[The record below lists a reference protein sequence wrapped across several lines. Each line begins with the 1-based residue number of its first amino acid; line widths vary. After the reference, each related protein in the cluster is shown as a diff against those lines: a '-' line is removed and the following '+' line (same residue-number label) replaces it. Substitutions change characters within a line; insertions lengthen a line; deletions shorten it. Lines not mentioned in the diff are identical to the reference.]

1 MRTLAI
7 AATLAAIAFP
17 AAAHH
22 GWAGYDEKTL
32 VTIKA
37 KVEEPR
43 YANPH
48 GELYLTQG
56 KRRWHVILAP
66 VTRMEAR
73 GMNEADL
80 EPGTTVTVEGY
91 QNTSDANE
99 LRAERIIVNGKTVEL
114 R

>member
-1 MRTLAI
+1 MRIILA
-7 AATLAAIAFP
+7 AALAAIAGP
-17 AAAHH
+17 AFAHH
-22 GWAGYDEKTL
+22 GWAGYDESKL
-32 VTIKA
+32 VRIEA

-48 GELYLTQG
+48 GEIWLTQG
-56 KRRWHVILAP
+56 KKRWHVLLAP

-73 GMNEADL
+73 GLAEGDL
-80 EPGTTVTVEGY
+80 KAGTKVRVEGY
-91 QNTSDANE
+91 QNTADANE